1 MSSEKRWE
9 SIAKRKKLEADL
21 FERKFINYRNKMLE
35 ILDHLEDRNELPELQ
50 NELMKFMQDEQ
61 GDVQFPI
68 NRRVDKFMESCKDI
82 EP

>member
-35 ILDHLEDRNELPELQ
+35 ILEHLEDRNELPELQ
-50 NELMKFMQDEQ
+50 NELKVFMQDEQ

-68 NRRVDKFMESCKDI
+68 KIQVDEFK
-82 EP
+82 